1 MCVDPRVDREKNLPE
16 YNKGFIIKTCGE
28 SCRIMEKGAVRP
40 EVLMK
45 YVYQFMIIAGISF
58 LGELLNQLLPLPV
71 PGSVYGLLIL
81 FFCLLTKIIRL
92 DQVEDVGGWLLSI
105 MPICFIAVSA
115 SMMTILKDVLGS
127 LVQIFVIAV
136 VSTLVVMVVTGKTA
150 QFLMERKKDRPSES
164 KQDAAKTRE
173 SEADYE

>member
-1 MCVDPRVDREKNLPE
+1 MSRLNCYDIRVDREKNLPE
-16 YNKGFIIKTCGE
+16 YNKGFIIKACGE
-28 SCRIMEKGAVRP
+28 SCRIMEKGAVCP

-115 SMMTILKDVLGS
+115 SMMTVLKDVLGS

-136 VSTLVVMVVTGKTA
+136 CLHPDNPYKILQIQRLITPATFRVPAPKL
-150 QFLMERKKDRPSES
+150 PC
-164 KQDAAKTRE
+164 
-173 SEADYE
+173 

>member
-1 MCVDPRVDREKNLPE
+1 MNRLKQSHRILENPAAPLLLIALPLHPQ
-16 YNKGFIIKTCGE
+16 F
-28 SCRIMEKGAVRP
+28 
-40 EVLMK
+40 LMN
-45 YVYQFMIIAGISF
+45 QI
-58 LGELLNQLLPLPV
+58 NQLLPLPV

-92 DQVEDVGGWLLSI
+92 NQVEDVGGWLLGI
-105 MPICFIAVSA
+105 MPVCFIAVSA

-136 VSTLVVMVVTGKTA
+136 VSTLVVMVVTGRMA
-150 QFLMERKKDRPSES
+150 QFLIERKKDRPSEV
-164 KQDAAKTRE
+164 KQNAAEPRE